1 MQDPP
6 TPAQPTLHP
15 RANGIVLLGVASW
28 LVPFS
33 GVVAFG
39 VGLLMRHT
47 ILSSQGRYTGAGRA
61 TVGAIVGGIGAV
73 VWAVLALTMN

>member
-1 MQDPP
+1 M
-6 TPAQPTLHP
+6 
-15 RANGIVLLGVASW
+15 
-28 LVPFS
+28 VPFS

-61 TVGAIVGGIGAV
+61 TVGAILGGIGAV
-73 VWAVLALTMN
+73 VWAVLALTLN